1 MKYLPLIW
9 AALSRKKMRAVMT
22 LLAITVAFTLFGLMI
37 GLSATVNLVE
47 ERARADRVFANAR
60 YAPDMPIAMGRQ
72 IARMPGVKTVTF
84 QSYINGYVADPK
96 NRTFVV
102 MTDANLR
109 SVFPEWL
116 PARDFALLRANRT
129 GVVMSQL
136 QATAYHKKVGD
147 TFTIISPQ
155 TVRADGA
162 KSWTFTVVA
171 ICPDLPQATI
181 GFNFA
186 NYDYFD
192 KSLPLSGQ
200 GKIMEVDMVATDPSH
215 SDAISNAIDGTF
227 ASSGTPTA
235 SITEKAAYAVG
246 NNFGGLDVN
255 ALTADIALAGLG
267 MILFLTANV
276 IAQSVRERF
285 AEFAALK
292 TIGYTD
298 AKVMGL
304 VVAEAVAPCL
314 LGAVLG
320 VSAAALLGH
329 ELPALLPPGFGLPPP
344 TLSVTVFALAV
355 AAALVMAFASA
366 ALPAARLARMDIAA
380 ALSGRI

>member
-1 MKYLPLIW
+1 MKYLPLVW
-9 AALSRKKMRAVMT
+9 AGLWRKKMRAVMT
-22 LLAITVAFTLFGLMI
+22 LLAVTVAFTLFGLMI
-37 GLSATVNLVE
+37 GLSTTVNLVE
-47 ERARADRVFANAR
+47 QRARADRVFSGPR
-60 YAPDMPIAMGRQ
+60 YAPDMPSAMARQ
-72 IARMPGVKTVTF
+72 IARMPGVKAITS
-84 QSYINGYVADPK
+84 QAYINGYVADPK

-109 SVFPEWL
+109 TVFPEWI
-116 PARDFALLRANRT
+116 PARDFAMLRANRT

-147 TFTIISPQ
+147 SFTIISPQ

-200 GKIMEVDMVATDPSH
+200 GKIMEVDLIAANPDQSSAI
-215 SDAISNAIDGTF
+215 SDAIDRTF

-255 ALTADIALAGLG
+255 ALTADIALAGLA

-285 AEFAALK
+285 PEFAALK
-292 TIGYTD
+292 TIGFTD
-298 AKVMGL
+298 SKVVTL
-304 VVAEAVAPCL
+304 VVLEALAPCL

-320 VSAAALLGH
+320 VGAAALLGRQ
-329 ELPALLPPGFGLPPP
+329 LPNLMPAGFGLPPP
-344 TLSVTVFALAV
+344 TLSASVFLLA
-355 AAALVMAFASA
+355 AGAALVMAIASA
-366 ALPAARLARMDIAA
+366 ALPAFRLSRMDIAA
-380 ALSGRI
+380 ALSGRS